1 MADVRGLAD
10 GFLSGFN
17 TAENALQRRE
27 DSELRRL
34 QMQQQ
39 QQNADRNFGLA
50 QSQFDYRKDADNQD
64 RQRQKERDKVGD
76 DRWQSEFEQSKRNAD
91 RSFGLQAAGL
101 DLRREEFAYQRAE
114 KERQRRMTEQMPTVQ
129 AFYDRLKTNNGQ
141 WDEGALRL
149 AGQISDDNP
158 YSPKRFIGPDKIQT
172 VRDMNKIMPQVMNGQ
187 VDYNDPTVVSV
198 ADKVLAPYIKR
209 GLGEKDPST
218 GKTIKDKELAH
229 IGMTEDGKGLLLSL
243 KTKYDDGSVSSMK
256 PMTRYAS
263 SDPQDNVVVIPLDKA
278 MEQFRGYGQMVGA
291 MNSDPSTAQF
301 MNRLVNGSSKQ
312 DRAEAKEYRTQVIN
326 SQKERAKA
334 LAKDPDNASTINTQF
349 DRLDDQIAESFGQ
362 KPKNRTAPVLQQWAG
377 NDPGKAA
384 FAQKALSAGAFSGD
398 VTPAQLEAKYA
409 EYQKGA
415 SVTSNAQNN
424 QPKNNDSY
432 TAQYLREMQKV
443 SQRK

>member
-10 GFLSGFN
+10 GFLAGFN

-39 QQNADRNFGLA
+39 QKNADRNFGLA
-50 QSQFDYRKDADNQD
+50 QSQFNYRKDADTQD
-64 RQRQKERDKVGD
+64 RQRQKERDKVSD
-76 DRWQSEFEQSKRNAD
+76 ERWQSEFEQNKRNSD
-91 RSFGLQAAGL
+91 RSFGLQSAGL

-141 WDEGALRL
+141 WDEDALRL

-172 VRDMNKIMPQVMNGQ
+172 VRDMNKIMPQVMSGQ
-187 VDYNDPTVVSV
+187 VDYNDPKFVSV
-198 ADKVLAPYIKR
+198 ADKVLSTYIKR
-209 GLGEKDPST
+209 GVGEKDAAT
-218 GKTIKDKELAH
+218 GKTIADKELAH
-229 IGMTEDGKGLLLSL
+229 IGLTEDGKSIFLSVN
-243 KTKYDDGSVSSMK
+243 TKFDDGSVSKMK

-278 MEQFRGYGQMVGA
+278 IAQFRGYGQMVGA
-291 MNSDPSTAQF
+291 INSDPSTAQF

-349 DRLDDQIAESFGQ
+349 DKLDDQIAESFGQ
-362 KPKNRTAPVLQQWAG
+362 KTKNRKAPALQQWAG
-377 NDPGKAA
+377 NDPGKVA

-398 VTPAQLEAKYA
+398 VSPAQLEAKYA
-409 EYQKGA
+409 EYQQG
-415 SVTSNAQNN
+415 VTRD
-424 QPKNNDSY
+424 KNNKV
-432 TAQYLREMQKV
+432 AQQMRGQ
-443 SQRK
+443 